1 MSTLPLLEVE
11 DLRTLF
17 HTDGAVAHAVDG
29 ISFTVSA
36 GEILAIVGESGS
48 GKSVTSLSIMRL
60 VPTPPGEIAGG
71 RVRFRGRDL
80 LLLSEPDMRRIRG
93 NEIGMIFQEPMS
105 SLNPLTACRQPS
117 VRWHAPTCDDR
128 NGVGLP
134 PSIADRRRT
143 YNRVGRNDP
152 GADPPSDPC
161 AAGGHEHERA
171 FHHPQSRLTELEIE
185 LAGGANSLATSCT
198 GDNLIDTKS
207 RALIRPSSELSC
219 AMISGGNW
227 ASISFRSQQSV
238 CYKYLY
244 LLGYQLGVTSWTA

>member
-1 MSTLPLLEVE
+1 M
-11 DLRTLF
+11 F

-105 SLNPLTACRQPS
+105 SLNPLLDSELRAGEVPAPS

-171 FHHPQSRLTELEIE
+171 FHHP
-185 LAGGANSLATSCT
+185 
-198 GDNLIDTKS
+198 
-207 RALIRPSSELSC
+207 
-219 AMISGGNW
+219 
-227 ASISFRSQQSV
+227 
-238 CYKYLY
+238 
-244 LLGYQLGVTSWTA
+244 